1 MMLSL
6 YDATV
11 PTFLRILEAVSGFL
25 EKGRA
30 HCESSGIDLD
40 EMVDM
45 RLYPDM
51 FPFRFQVFSVAHHSL
66 GALRGVQAG
75 VFRPPQPAEE
85 DYADLQRMVADAR
98 EGLQALTPDA
108 VNALAG
114 NDLIFEGRSFKLQFS
129 AEDFLQM
136 FSMPNFYF
144 HATTAYDMLR
154 MKGTPIGKMD
164 FLGNVPMN
172 VVRG

>member
-1 MMLSL
+1 MTISL

-11 PTFLRILEAVSGFL
+11 TGFLRNLDAVSGFL
-25 EKGRA
+25 EKGRT
-30 HCESSGIDLD
+30 HCESSGIDLG
-40 EMVDM
+40 EVVEM

-51 FPFRFQVFSVAHHSL
+51 LPFRFQVLSVAHHSL

-98 EGLQALTPDA
+98 EGLQEMTPDT

-114 NDLIFEGRSFKLQFS
+114 DDLTFEARSFKLQF
-129 AEDFLQM
+129 AAQDFLQT
-136 FSMPNFYF
+136 FSVPNFYF

-164 FLGNVPMN
+164 FLGNLPMK
-172 VVRG
+172 VVQS